1 MKICKLKE
9 TIINDLDVF
18 VTIDIES
25 QEQLNLIN
33 MFHTRKEM
41 LEQTNDIIITK
52 NEFTKEDGNG
62 IVRAVL
68 EDGKIIELVL
78 TTMYMV

>member
-1 MKICKLKE
+1 MTICKLKE

-25 QEQLNLIN
+25 QEQLNLIS

-41 LEQTNDIIITK
+41 LEQTNDVMITK

>member
-1 MKICKLKE
+1 MTICKLKE

-25 QEQLNLIN
+25 REQLNLIS
-33 MFHTRKEM
+33 MFHARKEM
-41 LEQTNDIIITK
+41 LEQSNDVIITK

>member
-1 MKICKLKE
+1 MTICKLKE
-9 TIINDLDVF
+9 TVINDLDVF
-18 VTIDIES
+18 VIIDIES
-25 QEQLNLIN
+25 QEQLNVIS
-33 MFHTRKEM
+33 MFHARREM
-41 LEQTNDIIITK
+41 LEQTNDVIITK
-52 NEFTKEDGNG
+52 NEFRKEDGNG

>member
-25 QEQLNLIN
+25 HEQLNVIS
-33 MFHTRKEM
+33 MFHARKEM
-41 LEQTNDIIITK
+41 LEQTNGIIITK

-78 TTMYMV
+78 ITMYMV

>member
-9 TIINDLDVF
+9 TIINDLDTF
-18 VTIDIES
+18 VIIDIES
-25 QEQLNLIN
+25 QEQLNIFS
-33 MFHTRKEM
+33 MFHARKEM
-41 LEQTNDIIITK
+41 LEQTNDVIITK

-78 TTMYMV
+78 TTMYLV

>member
-25 QEQLNLIN
+25 QEQLNLIS

-41 LEQTNDIIITK
+41 LEQTNDVIITK

>member
-25 QEQLNLIN
+25 HDQLNVIS
-33 MFHTRKEM
+33 MFHARKEM

-78 TTMYMV
+78 ITMYMV